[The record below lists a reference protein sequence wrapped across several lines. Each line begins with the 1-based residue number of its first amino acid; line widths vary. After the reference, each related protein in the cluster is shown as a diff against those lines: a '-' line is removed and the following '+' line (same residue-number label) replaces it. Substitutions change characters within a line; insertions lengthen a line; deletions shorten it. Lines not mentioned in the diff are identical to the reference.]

1 MRQYG
6 YYGIPFAF
14 FTVMGRTESLW
25 YLQYLAGIC
34 AKAAA
39 DAPLENWLDEL
50 AVYLSQCLHTDW
62 VFLCLLDEDNGQR
75 KTFFWEHGKR
85 CHRAA
90 LSLQQELG
98 DLVLNTGLAVVA
110 GENQLFTVPEI
121 ERLRSPREEA
131 DIQAAAVPLLQAGH
145 VHGALGV
152 DKVFLSPA
160 PWVEDM
166 QALHQLAACL
176 LNCAHLHS
184 QVQALKAQN
193 TRLLH
198 LHTRHAWPL
207 HLQGPSQSI
216 YEIRQQVEQAASC
229 QMPILLQGEQGTH
242 KNVLSRVLHSWSIR
256 GQGPF
261 VRINCS
267 LPASVLEGELFGYAH
282 TSLPQADVGRKGAF
296 EAADKGTLYLDQ
308 INCLPSR
315 LQNRILRAVQEG
327 AVERCGEYIS
337 RRVDI
342 RVIASSSTTLAHLLD
357 RGLFRS
363 ELFYRINRFSIFL
376 PPLRDRLE
384 DIETL
389 LSSALYS
396 RSREQGSAIRCTPS
410 AVQLLKTY
418 DWPGN
423 IRELEALASRIILTH
438 REDRIRRSQIRELLY
453 PDPAWNFQERDGPRE
468 EPPPMPIQELEKKA
482 ILSALRRHGGSQKKA
497 AQELSISPRQLGYRI
512 SKYNLQE
519 IMDSMRKYARQNQ
532 K

>member
-1 MRQYG
+1 
-6 YYGIPFAF
+6 
-14 FTVMGRTESLW
+14 MGCTESLR

-39 DAPLENWLDEL
+39 DAPLEKWLDEL
-50 AVYLSQCLHTDW
+50 ALFLFDCLHTDW

-75 KTFFWEHGKR
+75 KIFLWEHGKR

-90 LSLQQELG
+90 CTLQKKLG
-98 DLVLNTGLAVVA
+98 DLVLNTGLPVVA
-110 GENQLFTVPEI
+110 GENQLVTVPEM
-121 ERLRSPREEA
+121 ESLRSPRNEA
-131 DIQAAAVPLLQAGH
+131 DILAAAVPLLQAGQ
-145 VHGALGV
+145 VYGALGV
-152 DKVFLSPA
+152 DKVFLPPT
-160 PWVEDM
+160 PWAEDM
-166 QALHQLAACL
+166 QALHQVAACL
-176 LNCAHLHS
+176 LNYSHQHS
-184 QVQALKAQN
+184 QVQVLKAQN
-193 TRLLH
+193 ARLQH
-198 LHTRHAWPL
+198 FHSRHAWPL

-216 YEIRQQVEQAASC
+216 YEIRQQVEQAAYG

-242 KNVLSRVLHSWSIR
+242 KNVLARFLHAWSPR

-308 INCLPSR
+308 INSLPSR

-327 AVERCGEYIS
+327 AVVRCGEYIS
-337 RRVDI
+337 RRVDV
-342 RVIASSSTTLAHLLD
+342 RVIASSSTTLAYLLD

-363 ELFYRINRFSIFL
+363 ELFYRINRFAIFL
-376 PPLRDRLE
+376 PPLRDRPE

-389 LSSALYS
+389 LCTALHS
-396 RSREQGSAIRCTPS
+396 RPREHGSAIRCTPS
-410 AVQLLKTY
+410 AVHLLKAY

-423 IRELEALASRIILTH
+423 IPELETLASRIILTH
-438 REDRIRRSQIRELLY
+438 RGDRVGRSQIRELLY
-453 PDPAWNFQERDGPRE
+453 PEPAWNLQTGDANRE
-468 EPPPMPIQELEKKA
+468 EPPPLPIHELEKKA

-512 SKYNLQE
+512 SKYSLQE
-519 IMDSMRKYARQNQ
+519 VIGSMRERARLKQ